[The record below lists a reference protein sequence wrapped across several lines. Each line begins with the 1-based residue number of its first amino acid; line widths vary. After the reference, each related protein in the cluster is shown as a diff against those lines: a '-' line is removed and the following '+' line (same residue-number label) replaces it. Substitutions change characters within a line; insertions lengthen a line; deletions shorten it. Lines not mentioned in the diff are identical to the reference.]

1 MVRHNVIL
9 GLLCGLFSISSFAAS
24 DLYVST
30 NGSDSNPGT
39 QSAPLRTIQKAS
51 ALATAGTTVH
61 VASGTYSEIVTTT
74 QSGTSSARIRYIS
87 DVKWG
92 AKVVPPSSSSSD
104 TIWWSKGA
112 YTDVIG
118 FDIDGSNA
126 SSKILMGLYLSG
138 SYSSAQGNHV
148 HHIAST
154 SAACTG
160 NGGAGL
166 EAESWYGGTN
176 IDVIGNVVHNIGY
189 SGCSYIQGIYQTS
202 SGKIINNL
210 VYAVGAY
217 AIHLWHDANHVD
229 ILNNTVFGSGFGM
242 VVGGGDFVHTS
253 GPADYVNVANNI
265 IFDNG
270 GGIDEEG
277 STGAH
282 NTYTNNLV
290 FQNSSYN
297 WRLLTSSHSGDV
309 AADPQFVNY
318 IRSGGGDYHLKST
331 SPAIDRGTSSRA
343 PATDISGAPR
353 PQGAGYDI
361 GAYEYGA
368 GTPAPTLAVSVASV
382 DFGSVVLGSSSSV
395 KAVVMKNT
403 GTAPLSFM
411 ADFAISSGFSGS
423 GDCSTSVPLNPGT
436 TCTLNMKFTP
446 SKVGLQTG
454 SLVIRTNAADSPK
467 SVPLSGSGVSSTP
480 APTTSWVR
488 CASEGQTC
496 KFSGTRTVRYGA
508 KGVYKTKVVTSSV
521 PCTNTAFGGDPIV
534 GYVKACDY
542 SSP

>member
-1 MVRHNVIL
+1 
-9 GLLCGLFSISSFAAS
+9 
-24 DLYVST
+24 
-30 NGSDSNPGT
+30 
-39 QSAPLRTIQKAS
+39 
-51 ALATAGTTVH
+51 
-61 VASGTYSEIVTTT
+61 
-74 QSGTSSARIRYIS
+74 
-87 DVKWG
+87 
-92 AKVVPPSSSSSD
+92 
-104 TIWWSKGA
+104 
-112 YTDVIG
+112 
-118 FDIDGSNA
+118 
-126 SSKILMGLYLSG
+126 
-138 SYSSAQGNHV
+138 
-148 HHIAST
+148 
-154 SAACTG
+154 
-160 NGGAGL
+160 
-166 EAESWYGGTN
+166 
-176 IDVIGNVVHNIGY
+176 VIGNVVHNIGY

-217 AIHLWHDANHVD
+217 AIHLWHDANHVE
-229 ILNNTVFGSGFGM
+229 IINNTVFGSGFGM

-331 SPAIDRGTSSRA
+331 SPAIDRGTFSLA

-353 PQGAGYDI
+353 PQGASYDI
-361 GAYEYGA
+361 GAYEYGGGA
-368 GTPAPTLAVSVASV
+368 PAPTPTGSPALEVSVALV

-403 GTAPLSFM
+403 GTAPLSFT

-423 GDCSTSVPLNPGT
+423 GDCSTSVALNPGT

-446 SKVGLQTG
+446 NTVGLQTG

-467 SVPLSGSGVSSTP
+467 SILLSGTGVSASAPAANVSPSSLSFGKIKVGRLSSIQYVTIANTGNAALTFSSASISGDFVFGNLGTCDVSLAPGASCTYSARFTPKAKGYRSGAITIYTNASGSPLKVPLSGQG
-480 APTTSWVR
+480 
-488 CASEGQTC
+488 
-496 KFSGTRTVRYGA
+496 
-508 KGVYKTKVVTSSV
+508 
-521 PCTNTAFGGDPIV
+521 N
-534 GYVKACDY
+534 
-542 SSP
+542 